1 MDSGF
6 FYGINQIDGSI
17 IKNNFYL
24 DLEFADEFVFS
35 ANNKAL

>member
-6 FYGINQIDGSI
+6 FIEKTQISGPI
-17 IKNNFYL
+17 IKNKFYL